1 MYFHPSKLQAGMIVL
16 PLNVE
21 LNIQI
26 AKRVFVLIYLSLALW
41 SAFVSNLTSDNI
53 EMVSSTLQSIKT
65 KLIRC
70 LVVHN

>member
-1 MYFHPSKLQAGMIVL
+1 MFFHPSKLQAGMIVL

-70 LVVHN
+70 LVVHT